1 MAIAFNA
8 QPIATD
14 RCVLN
19 LDANNSKSYS
29 NNTHSY
35 PLDVGTWAVPAGAYQ
50 ATLSRDTTV
59 TGSPAGGVPLKMAVS
74 AATPN
79 SAYVGT
85 YNSPTWNIAPA
96 LNGQT
101 WTVSFWVKGSS
112 AFTASMLIFEAN
124 SSGNYTTYGQPSYSV
139 TTSWTRVSGTYTMT
153 QATTAYIQVRFD
165 NYNVSTNMW
174 VDGLQVEKNASATTF
189 NPRTNSSGS
198 TWTDPIRQIT
208 ATNYGYVPFST
219 DGGGCFD
226 FATVTGTASTNA
238 TLGFTFAANM
248 IPTVGNYVFSTWVKN
263 PPAGG
268 QTGMFSNSGGGDGY
282 RFGVNLGST
291 YVLCGTPYAEA
302 SIPYINGNMSTTV
315 FHHIVAVFDRTGI
328 DTGSPRVALYLDGI
342 YQGAMALGS
351 PQIQSADVAPGLVR
365 SACCGLYT
373 GKIAIF
379 AAYKGHMTA
388 GEVNALFNSQRG
400 RFSV

>member
-1 MAIAFNA
+1 MAIAFNTR
-8 QPIATD
+8 PIATD

-29 NNTHSY
+29 NNVHPA
-35 PLDVGTWAVPAGAYQ
+35 PLDIDAWTAAGSNC
-50 ATLSRDTTV
+50 TLSRDSTITD
-59 TGSPAGGVPLKMAVS
+59 SPVGGIPLKMAVTG
-74 AATPN
+74 AD
-79 SAYVGT
+79 AYTAT
-85 YNSPTWNIAPA
+85 YNNSTWNLASA
-96 LNGQT
+96 LVGQA
-101 WTVSFWVKGSS
+101 WTVSVWVKASVATTGSL
-112 AFTASMLIFEAN
+112 FIFGAN
-124 SSGNYTTYGQPSYSV
+124 SSGAYVTAPSGSI
-139 TTSWTRVSGTYTMT
+139 TISTGWTRVSYTAT
-153 QATTAYIQVRFD
+153 FTDATTAYIQVRLGAGGASAGV
-165 NYNVSTNMW
+165 NVW
-174 VDGLQVEKNASATTF
+174 WDGLQVEKNSAMTTF
-189 NPRTNSSGS
+189 NPRTNAGGS
-198 TWTDPIRQIT
+198 TWTDPVRQIT

-248 IPTVGNYVFSTWVKN
+248 IPTIGNYVFSTWVKN